1 MVFLL
6 ITLAAA
12 IITFAASQIVL
23 RLALKHGIHP
33 PVRKRDVH
41 SRPTPRLGGV
51 AMCIGVL
58 GALGIAALVP
68 ELSGVF
74 AEPTRIWALLGGA
87 TAICIIGVLDD
98 LFDLDWMLKLGAQIL
113 VAGCVAFFGVQIVS
127 LPIAGLTVPS
137 STMAISLTVLII
149 VLVMNAVNF
158 IDGLDGLV
166 TGTTIIGSSA
176 FFGYI
181 WMISANLGQANAYFS
196 LASLITAIIVGVCL
210 GFLPT
215 NWHPARMFM
224 GDGGALMLG
233 LLTAASAIAV
243 TGQIDLGT
251 MGGRSQILP
260 AFIPVL
266 LPLAILLLPM
276 TDFVLAVVRRVVN
289 GNSPFAADRKHLHHR
304 LLDMGHSHLG
314 AVLIFYS
321 WTAVVSVG
329 CLLFLIWP
337 WWVAVGVMLIGFLL
351 CALLTAA
358 PVSKRIWRS
367 FLRVVR
373 ERRVER
379 GKMEPTDDG
388 ARTGS
393 TAEAGAD
400 SQAELQGGTR

>member
-6 ITLAAA
+6 ITAVAA
-12 IITFAASQIVL
+12 IVTFVASRVVL
-23 RLALKHGIHP
+23 RLALQHGIHP
-33 PVRKRDVH
+33 PVRERDVH

-51 AMCIGVL
+51 AMCIGVVA
-58 GALGIAALVP
+58 ALGVAALIP
-68 ELSGVF
+68 ELSGIF
-74 AEPTRIWALLGGA
+74 AEPVRVWTLLGGA
-87 TAICIIGVLDD
+87 IAICAIGVLDD
-98 LFDLDWMLKLGAQIL
+98 LVDLDWMLKLGAQIL
-113 VAGCVAFFGVQIVS
+113 VATGVALFGVQIVS
-127 LPIAGLTVPS
+127 LPIAGIIVPS
-137 STMAISLTVLII
+137 ATTAITLTVLII

-166 TGTTIIGSSA
+166 AGTTIIGSTA

-181 WMISANLGQANAYFS
+181 WMISQNLGQQNAYFS
-196 LASLITAIIVGVCL
+196 LASLITSIIVGVCL
-210 GFLPT
+210 GFLPV

-243 TGQIDLGT
+243 TGQIDIGT

-266 LPLAILLLPM
+266 LPLAILLMPL

-314 AVLIFYS
+314 AVLIFYA
-321 WTAVVSVG
+321 WTAVVSIG
-329 CLLFLIWP
+329 CLLFLIVP
-337 WWVAVGVMLIGFLL
+337 WWVAVGIMAVGFIV

-358 PVSKRIWRS
+358 PVGRRVFRT
-367 FLRVVR
+367 FLRVLR
-373 ERRVER
+373 ERRAR
-379 GKMEPTDDG
+379 
-388 ARTGS
+388 RTGLQPTS
-393 TAEAGAD
+393 IDAID
-400 SQAELQGGTR
+400 SQGDIR

>member
-1 MVFLL
+1 VIFLL
-6 ITLAAA
+6 ITLTAAVV
-12 IITFAASQIVL
+12 TFVACRLVL
-23 RLALKHGIHP
+23 RFALKHGIHP
-33 PVRKRDVH
+33 PVRERDVH

-51 AMCIGVL
+51 AMCIGLLVTF
-58 GALGIAALVP
+58 GIASLIPDLA
-68 ELSGVF
+68 GVF
-74 AEPTRIWALLGGA
+74 AEPTRIVALLGGA
-87 TAICIIGVLDD
+87 IAICIIGVLDD

-113 VAGCVAFFGVQIVS
+113 VATGVAFFGVQIVS
-127 LPIAGLTVPS
+127 LPIGGLTVPS
-137 STMAISLTVLII
+137 STMAIVLTVLII

-166 TGTTIIGSSA
+166 AGTTIIGSTA

-181 WMISANLGQANAYFS
+181 WIISQNFSQQNAYFS

-210 GFLPT
+210 GFLPV

-243 TGQIDLGT
+243 TGQIDIGT

-276 TDFVLAVVRRVVN
+276 TDFVLAVVRRVIN

-314 AVLIFYS
+314 AVLIFYA
-321 WTAVVSVG
+321 WTTVVSVG
-329 CLLFLIWP
+329 CLLFLLPMP
-337 WWVAVGVMLIGFLL
+337 WWVAVGIMLAGFVL
-351 CALLTAA
+351 CGILTAA
-358 PVSKRIWRS
+358 PVSRRVWRT

-373 ERRVER
+373 ERRAGH
-379 GKMEPTDDG
+379 GKMAATDVD
-388 ARTGS
+388 ARVGT
-393 TAEAGAD
+393 
-400 SQAELQGGTR
+400 QAEPQGDPR

>member
-1 MVFLL
+1 MTFLL

-12 IITFAASQIVL
+12 VITFIASQIVL
-23 RLALKHGIHP
+23 RVALKHGIHP
-33 PVRKRDVH
+33 PVRERDVH

-58 GALGIAALVP
+58 GAFGIAALVP
-68 ELSGVF
+68 EFAGVF
-74 AEPTRIWALLGGA
+74 AEPVRIWSLLGGA
-87 TAICIIGVLDD
+87 LAICAIGVLDD

-113 VAGCVAFFGVQIVS
+113 VAAGVAFFGVQIVS

-166 TGTTIIGSSA
+166 AGTVIIGSAA

-181 WMISANLGQANAYFS
+181 WMISQNLGQANAYFS
-196 LASLITAIIVGVCL
+196 LASLITAVIVGVCL
-210 GFLPT
+210 GFLPV

-266 LPLAILLLPM
+266 LPMAILLLPL
-276 TDFVLAVVRRVVN
+276 TDFALAVLRRLLN

-314 AVLIFYS
+314 AVLIFYA
-321 WTAVVSVG
+321 WTAVVSIG
-329 CLLFLIWP
+329 CLLFLVWP
-337 WWVAVGVMLIGFLL
+337 WWIVAGIMLAGFFV
-351 CALLTAA
+351 CAALTAA
-358 PVSKRIWRS
+358 PVASRIWRT
-367 FLRVVR
+367 FLRVMR
-373 ERRVER
+373 ERRASR
-379 GKMEPTDDG
+379 GKMESASIDEAP
-388 ARTGS
+388 AP
-393 TAEAGAD
+393 AE
-400 SQAELQGGTR
+400 TRGEPR

>member
-1 MVFLL
+1 MTFLL

-12 IITFAASQIVL
+12 VITFIASRVVL

-33 PVRKRDVH
+33 PVRERDVH

-51 AMCIGVL
+51 AMCIGML
-58 GALGIAALVP
+58 GAFGIATLIPSLA
-68 ELSGVF
+68 GVF
-74 AEPTRIWALLGGA
+74 AEPIRIWTLLGA
-87 TAICIIGVLDD
+87 ALAITVIGVLDD

-113 VAGCVAFFGVQIVS
+113 VATGVAVFGVQIVS

-137 STMAISLTVLII
+137 ATMAIVLTVLII
-149 VLVMNAVNF
+149 VLVMNALNF

-166 TGTTIIGSSA
+166 TGTTIIGSAA

-181 WMISANLGQANAYFS
+181 WMISQNFAQQNAYFS
-196 LASLITAIIVGVCL
+196 LASLITAVIVGVCL
-210 GFLPT
+210 GFLPV

-243 TGQIDLGT
+243 TGQIDIGT

-266 LPLAILLLPM
+266 LPLAILLLPL
-276 TDFVLAVVRRVVN
+276 TDFVLAVVRRVIN

-314 AVLIFYS
+314 AVLIFYA
-321 WTAVVSVG
+321 WTAVVSIG

-337 WWVAVGVMLIGFLL
+337 WWVVVGVMLAGFLV

-358 PVSKRIWRS
+358 PVGKRIWRT
-367 FLRVVR
+367 FLRVMR
-373 ERRVER
+373 ERRGTR
-379 GKMEPTDDG
+379 GKMAADATTLAD
-388 ARTGS
+388 TS
-393 TAEAGAD
+393 AETPIPRGD
-400 SQAELQGGTR
+400 IR

>member
-1 MVFLL
+1 MIFLL
-6 ITLAAA
+6 ITLTAAVV
-12 IITFAASQIVL
+12 TFVACRVVL
-23 RLALKHGIHP
+23 RFALKHGIHP
-33 PVRKRDVH
+33 PVRERDVH

-51 AMCIGVL
+51 AMCIGL
-58 GALGIAALVP
+58 LATFGIASLIP
-68 ELSGVF
+68 ELAGVF

-87 TAICIIGVLDD
+87 VAICVIGVLDD

-113 VAGCVAFFGVQIVS
+113 VATGVAFFGVQIVS
-127 LPIAGLTVPS
+127 LPIGGLTVPS
-137 STMAISLTVLII
+137 STMAIVLTVLII

-166 TGTTIIGSSA
+166 AGTTIIGSTA

-181 WMISANLGQANAYFS
+181 WIISQNFSQQNAYFS

-210 GFLPT
+210 GFLPV

-276 TDFVLAVVRRVVN
+276 TDFVLAVVRRVMN

-314 AVLIFYS
+314 AVLIFYA
-321 WTAVVSVG
+321 WTTVVSVG
-329 CLLFLIWP
+329 CLLFLLPMP
-337 WWVAVGVMLIGFLL
+337 WWVAVGIMLAGFVL
-351 CALLTAA
+351 CGILTAA
-358 PVSKRIWRS
+358 PVSRRVWRT

-373 ERRVER
+373 ERRAGH
-379 GKMEPTDDG
+379 GKMGATDVG
-388 ARTGS
+388 ARVDT
-393 TAEAGAD
+393 
-400 SQAELQGGTR
+400 QAEPQGDPR

>member
-1 MVFLL
+1 MTFIL

-12 IITFAASQIVL
+12 VITFVASRVVL

-33 PVRKRDVH
+33 PVRERDVH

-51 AMCIGVL
+51 AMCIGVF
-58 GALGIAALVP
+58 GAFGIATLVP
-68 ELSGVF
+68 EFAGIF
-74 AEPTRIWALLGGA
+74 AEPVRIWTLLGGA
-87 TAICIIGVLDD
+87 LAICIIGVLDD

-113 VAGCVAFFGVQIVS
+113 VATGVALFGVQIVS

-137 STMAISLTVLII
+137 ATMAIVLTVLII

-166 TGTTIIGSSA
+166 SGTTIIGSAA

-181 WMISANLGQANAYFS
+181 WMISQNFAQENAYFS
-196 LASLITAIIVGVCL
+196 LASLITAVIVGVCL
-210 GFLPT
+210 GFLPV

-243 TGQIDLGT
+243 TGQIDIGT

-266 LPLAILLLPM
+266 LPLAILLLPL
-276 TDFVLAVVRRVVN
+276 TDFVLAVVRRVIN

-314 AVLIFYS
+314 AVLIFYA
-321 WTAVVSVG
+321 WTAVVSAG

-337 WWVAVGVMLIGFLL
+337 WWVAVGVMVVGFLV
-351 CALLTAA
+351 CAMLTAA
-358 PVSKRIWRS
+358 PVGKRVWRS
-367 FLRVVR
+367 FLRVMR
-373 ERRVER
+373 ERREARGTMDSEVDTRVDTSVE
-379 GKMEPTDDG
+379 
-388 ARTGS
+388 S
-393 TAEAGAD
+393 
-400 SQAELQGGTR
+400 

>member
-1 MVFLL
+1 M
-6 ITLAAA
+6 ITLVAAV
-12 IITFAASQIVL
+12 ITFVASQIVL

-33 PVRKRDVH
+33 PVRERDVH

-51 AMCIGVL
+51 AMCIGL
-58 GALGIAALVP
+58 FGAFGVAALVP

-74 AEPTRIWALLGGA
+74 AEPSRIWALLAGA
-87 TAICIIGVLDD
+87 IAICGIGVLDD

-113 VAGCVAFFGVQIVS
+113 VAAGVAFFGVQIVS

-137 STMAISLTVLII
+137 ATMAISLTVLII

-166 TGTTIIGSSA
+166 AGTTIIGSAA

-181 WMISANLGQANAYFS
+181 WMISQNLGQDNAYFS
-196 LASLITAIIVGVCL
+196 LASLITSVIVGVCL
-210 GFLPT
+210 GFLPV

-233 LLTAASAIAV
+233 LLTATSAIAV

-314 AVLIFYS
+314 AVLIFYA

-337 WWVAVGVMLIGFLL
+337 WWVAVGVMVVGFLL

-358 PVSKRIWRS
+358 PVSRRIWRT
-367 FLRVVR
+367 FLRVMR
-373 ERRVER
+373 ERRAQR
-379 GKMEPTDDG
+379 GKMEPTAIDTRVDS
-388 ARTGS
+388 RV
-393 TAEAGAD
+393 D
-400 SQAELQGGTR
+400 SQGDSR

>member
-1 MVFLL
+1 MTFLL

-12 IITFAASQIVL
+12 VITFVASRIVL
-23 RLALKHGIHP
+23 RFALKHGIHP
-33 PVRKRDVH
+33 PVRERDVH

-58 GALGIAALVP
+58 GAFGIAALVP
-68 ELSGVF
+68 EFAGIW
-74 AEPTRIWALLGGA
+74 AEPTRILTLLGGA
-87 TAICIIGVLDD
+87 VAICVIGVLDD

-113 VAGCVAFFGVQIVS
+113 VATGVALFGVQIVS

-149 VLVMNAVNF
+149 VLAMNAVNF

-166 TGTTIIGSSA
+166 AGTTIIGSTA

-181 WMISANLGQANAYFS
+181 WMISQNFAQQNAYFS
-196 LASLITAIIVGVCL
+196 LASLITAVIVGVCL

-266 LPLAILLLPM
+266 LPLAILLLPL

-314 AVLIFYS
+314 AVLIFYA
-321 WTAVVSVG
+321 WTTVVSVG
-329 CLLFLIWP
+329 CLLFLLWP
-337 WWVAVGVMLIGFLL
+337 WWIVLGIMLVGFLV
-351 CALLTAA
+351 CAMLTAA
-358 PVSKRIWRS
+358 PVGRRVWRT
-367 FLRVVR
+367 FLRVMR
-373 ERRVER
+373 ERRAAR
-379 GKMEPTDDG
+379 GKMEPTRIDTR
-388 ARTGS
+388 ATTR
-393 TAEAGAD
+393 AD
-400 SQAELQGGTR
+400 TLGDRR

>member
-1 MVFLL
+1 MSFLL

-12 IITFAASQIVL
+12 IITFVASQIVL
-23 RLALKHGIHP
+23 RFALRHGIHP
-33 PVRKRDVH
+33 PVRQRDVH

-51 AMCIGVL
+51 AMAVGVL
-58 GALGIAALVP
+58 ATFGIAALIP
-68 ELSGVF
+68 EFAGVF
-74 AEPTRIWALLGGA
+74 AEPTRVWALLGG
-87 TAICIIGVLDD
+87 TVAICAIGVLDD

-113 VAGCVAFFGVQIVS
+113 VASGVAFWGVQIVS
-127 LPIAGLTVPS
+127 LPIAGLTLPS
-137 STMAISLTVLII
+137 STMAIVLTVLII
-149 VLVMNAVNF
+149 VAVMNAVNF

-166 TGTTIIGSSA
+166 AGTTIIGSTA

-181 WMISANLGQANAYFS
+181 WIISQNLGQQNAYFS

-266 LPLAILLLPM
+266 LPLAILVLPM
-276 TDFVLAVVRRVVN
+276 TDFVLAVVRRVIN
-289 GNSPFAADRKHLHHR
+289 GNSPFAPDRKHLHHR

-314 AVLIFYS
+314 AVLIFYT
-321 WTAVVSVG
+321 WTTVVSVG

-337 WWVAVGVMLIGFLL
+337 WWLAVGVMLVGFLL
-351 CALLTAA
+351 SALLTAA
-358 PVSKRIWRS
+358 PVSKRIWHTA
-367 FLRVVR
+367 LRVMR
-373 ERRVER
+373 ERRTPH
-379 GKMEPTDDG
+379 GKMQSTEIDDHVD
-388 ARTGS
+388 A
-393 TAEAGAD
+393 
-400 SQAELQGGTR
+400 QAEPQGDTR

>member
-1 MVFLL
+1 MTFLL

-12 IITFAASQIVL
+12 VITFIASQIVL
-23 RLALKHGIHP
+23 RVALKHGIHP
-33 PVRKRDVH
+33 PVRERDVH

-58 GALGIAALVP
+58 GAFGIAALVP
-68 ELSGVF
+68 EFAGVF
-74 AEPTRIWALLGGA
+74 AEPVRIWSLLGGA
-87 TAICIIGVLDD
+87 LAICAIGVLDD

-113 VAGCVAFFGVQIVS
+113 VAAGVAFFGVQIVS

-166 TGTTIIGSSA
+166 AGTVIIGSAA

-181 WMISANLGQANAYFS
+181 WMISQNLGQANAYFS
-196 LASLITAIIVGVCL
+196 LASLITAVIVGVCL
-210 GFLPT
+210 GFLPV

-266 LPLAILLLPM
+266 LPMAILLLPL
-276 TDFVLAVVRRVVN
+276 TDFVLAVLRRLLN

-314 AVLIFYS
+314 AVLIFYA
-321 WTAVVSVG
+321 WTAVVSIG
-329 CLLFLIWP
+329 CLLFLVWP
-337 WWVAVGVMLIGFLL
+337 WWIVAGIMLAGFFV
-351 CALLTAA
+351 CAALTAA
-358 PVSKRIWRS
+358 PVASRIWRT
-367 FLRVVR
+367 FLRVMR
-373 ERRVER
+373 ERRASR
-379 GKMEPTDDG
+379 GRMEPASIDE
-388 ARTGS
+388 APAP
-393 TAEAGAD
+393 AE
-400 SQAELQGGTR
+400 TRGEPR

>member
-1 MVFLL
+1 MTFIL

-12 IITFAASQIVL
+12 VITFVASRIVL

-33 PVRKRDVH
+33 PVRERDVH

-58 GALGIAALVP
+58 GAFGIAALVP
-68 ELSGVF
+68 ELAGVF
-74 AEPTRIWALLGGA
+74 AEPMRIWTLLGGA
-87 TAICIIGVLDD
+87 IAICVIGVLDD

-113 VAGCVAFFGVQIVS
+113 VATGVAVFGVQIVS

-137 STMAISLTVLII
+137 ATMAISLTVLII

-166 TGTTIIGSSA
+166 SGTTIIGSTA

-181 WMISANLGQANAYFS
+181 WMISQNLGQDNAYFS
-196 LASLITAIIVGVCL
+196 LASLITATIVGVCL

-260 AFIPVL
+260 AFIPIL
-266 LPLAILLLPM
+266 LPLAILLLPL
-276 TDFVLAVVRRVVN
+276 TDFVLAVVRRVIN

-321 WTAVVSVG
+321 WTAVVSIGV
-329 CLLFLIWP
+329 LLFLVVP
-337 WWVAVGVMLIGFLL
+337 WWVASGLMVAGFLL

-358 PVSKRIWRS
+358 PVSKRVWRT
-367 FLRVVR
+367 FLRVMR
-373 ERRVER
+373 ERRGAR
-379 GKMEPTDDG
+379 GRLEPTSIDTRVEHQG
-388 ARTGS
+388 
-393 TAEAGAD
+393 D
-400 SQAELQGGTR
+400 SR